1 MARIF
6 LAMTGEFS
14 LQKRFSVA
22 FLGHSVERWGRSV
35 PRVPMAAKHDRHM
48 LLRWP
53 STIWDVA
60 RVAGVSVS
68 TVSKALNGRGQLR
81 EETRSLVQSAAERLN
96 FRPNNLAQSLLRKRS
111 FTVGLI
117 STDSHGR
124 FSIPLLEGIED
135 ALEAARIS
143 VFLCTA
149 ADNLARE
156 RQHVSS
162 LLAKQVDGI
171 IVTGRR
177 TDLRP
182 PLDLAGFRAPLLYAF
197 AQVADPGAVCLLPD
211 DLGGARL
218 AGEHLTR
225 LGRTRIAHVT
235 GPPRFEAVRQRRKG
249 LRQALER
256 EGIAW
261 RPDRVLAGTWSEAWG
276 HEAVERLLR
285 VRPCIDAIF
294 CGSDQIA
301 RGVVDALRERGVNVP
316 EDVAVVGFDNWQII
330 AAATRPPLT
339 TIDMNLHELGGQ
351 AGSRMLA
358 MINDG
363 KMQAGVV
370 RLPCRLVVRR
380 SCGALLA
387 GLAQEAAAV
396 VPGRAVQ

>member
-1 MARIF
+1 M
-6 LAMTGEFS
+6 
-14 LQKRFSVA
+14 
-22 FLGHSVERWGRSV
+22 
-35 PRVPMAAKHDRHM
+35 PAKHDQHM

-111 FTVGLI
+111 STVGLI

-149 ADNLARE
+149 ADDLARE
-156 RQHVSS
+156 RQHVNC

-177 TDLRP
+177 TDLRA
-182 PLDLAGFRAPLLYAF
+182 PLDLGGIRGPLRYAF
-197 AQVADPGAVCLLPD
+197 AQVDDPDAVCLLPD

-218 AGEHLTR
+218 AGEHLAR

-235 GPPRFEAVRQRRKG
+235 GPPRFEAVRRRRKG
-249 LRQALER
+249 FRLAMENVGL
-256 EGIAW
+256 AW

-276 HEAVERLLR
+276 HEAVERLLGM
-285 VRPCIDAIF
+285 RPGADAIF
-294 CGSDQIA
+294 CGSDEIA
-301 RGVVDALRERGVNVP
+301 RGVVDALRERGVSMP
-316 EDVAVVGFDNWQII
+316 EDIAIVGFDNWEII

-339 TIDMNLHELGGQ
+339 TIDMDLHELGRQ

-363 KMQAGVV
+363 RGQRGVV
-370 RLPCRLVVRR
+370 RLPCRLVGRQ
-380 SCGALLA
+380 SCGALRA
-387 GLAQEAAAV
+387 GFAQEGAV